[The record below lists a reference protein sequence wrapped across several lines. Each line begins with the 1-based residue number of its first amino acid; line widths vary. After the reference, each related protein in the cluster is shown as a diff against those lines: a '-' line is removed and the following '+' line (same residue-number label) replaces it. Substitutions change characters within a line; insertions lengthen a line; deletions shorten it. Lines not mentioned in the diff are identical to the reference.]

1 MAKPIKQ
8 EEKRSVAM
16 KQTKLFSKVPAIF
29 LSLVLA
35 LALSPVCAFA
45 ETPLSGAG
53 DDANDQTDLGTV
65 TVVFKNETYTDGVQF
80 QGSAEVDLT
89 STSTM
94 QSCIEDA
101 LKQLGWQYNI
111 TDTEYGPYLV
121 SVKGLSAGDGGEWA
135 GWCIFLNNWACSKGM
150 ASYTVQTNT
159 LADGDVISVEYSCD
173 GGTDVKNIWGNTD
186 TSIEGLSFVDRNA
199 NPNHGVLDK
208 NFSPDVYSYTLTFD
222 TSVSSVNLRD
232 FQVANRAFQ
241 TRVFTGDT
249 PQNEYRISDSIP
261 VTDGTVITIKHGYA
275 DPSSDVA
282 TDVTTY
288 TFTVKTET
296 IANFTTGDVNAN
308 KTINIVDAQIAYD
321 LASGVYGADYS
332 KFELPGGW
340 TIATVLFA
348 ADANN
353 DGEVDA
359 ADAFAIQGYALRGAW
374 S

>member
-1 MAKPIKQ
+1 
-8 EEKRSVAM
+8 M
-16 KQTKLFSKVPAIF
+16 KQTKLFSKVPAMF
-29 LSLVLA
+29 LSLVLS
-35 LALSPVCAFA
+35 LSLSPVCAFA

-53 DDANDQTDLGTV
+53 DDNNDQTALGTV
-65 TVVFKNETYTDGVQF
+65 TVVFKNETYTDGEQL
-80 QGSAEVDLT
+80 QGSTEVDLT

-101 LKQLGWQYNI
+101 LYNLDWSYSI
-111 TDTEYGPYLV
+111 TETSYGPYLV
-121 SVKGLSAGDGGEWA
+121 SVKGLSAGDGGDWA
-135 GWCIFLNNWACSKGM
+135 GWCIFLNNWACSEGM
-150 ASYTVQTNT
+150 ASYTVQANT

-208 NFSPDVYSYTLTFD
+208 NFSPDVYNFTLTFD

-249 PQNEYRISDSIP
+249 LQNKYRISDSIP
-261 VTDGTVITIKHGYA
+261 VTNGTVITIKHGYA
-275 DPSSDVA
+275 DPSSEEA

-296 IANFTTGDVNAN
+296 IAKYTTGDVNAN
-308 KTINIVDAQIAYD
+308 ETINIVDAQIAYD

-332 KFELPGGW
+332 KFKLPEGW